1 MRKIISNY
9 DNAVLD
15 FRANYQIYK
24 MTHINFISWLKQR
37 KNKQT
42 VLSDAQKIFIERNI
56 NKKNIFID
64 SFGYFFNK
72 GSICIENIKYE
83 KIFHKI
89 LDTKKKFYTT
99 NNFFSDDVAN
109 IIKKESPQYVVF
121 FYATVLRYNTIEKLA
136 ELINFFKKKL
146 EHINLL
152 LFIDIIYLDFNK
164 IKYTNKDAI
173 EILARKIN
181 SKSLCQKISE
191 FDYLIEVI

>member
-1 MRKIISNY
+1 MKKIISNY
-9 DNAVLD
+9 DNAVFN

-37 KNKQT
+37 KNKQAI
-42 VLSDAQKIFIERNI
+42 LSDAQKIFIERNI

-72 GSICIENIKYE
+72 GSICIENIRYE

-89 LDTKKKFYTT
+89 LDPKKKFYTT
-99 NNFFSDDVAN
+99 NNFFSDDVTN
-109 IIKKESPQYVVF
+109 FIKKESPQYVVF
-121 FYATVLRYNTIEKLA
+121 FYSIVLRYNTIEKLS
-136 ELINFFKKKL
+136 ELINCFKKKL

-152 LFIDIIYLDFNK
+152 LFIDMIYLDFNK
-164 IKYTNKDAI
+164 IKYTNIDAI
-173 EILARKIN
+173 EILKSKID
-181 SKSLCQKISE
+181 SKSFCKKISE